1 MKEVQEN
8 IPGIHYTT
16 YTLKPPWNS
25 LDYFKVMTFTPMKGM
40 KAKRA
45 VDASMSEIEPLV
57 EFIACSEMQLSDA
70 AMSNHAHNNSI
81 NSRTF
86 LIA

>member
-1 MKEVQEN
+1 
-8 IPGIHYTT
+8 
-16 YTLKPPWNS
+16 
-25 LDYFKVMTFTPMKGM
+25 MKGM